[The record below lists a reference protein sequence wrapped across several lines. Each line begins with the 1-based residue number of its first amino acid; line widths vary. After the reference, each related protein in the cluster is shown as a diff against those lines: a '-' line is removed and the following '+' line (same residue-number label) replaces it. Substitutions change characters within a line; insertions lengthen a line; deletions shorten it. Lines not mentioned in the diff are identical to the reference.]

1 MCSSD
6 LDPEYKEEKV
16 GEAIIQKIFYYSK
29 VGNIAGCLATDGVIK
44 VNTKMKLLRNNKI
57 IHEGILETLQ
67 HEKEQIKKIEKG
79 KEFGTHIKGFN
90 DIKEGDIIQTFEDV
104 LISN

>member
-1 MCSSD
+1 
-6 LDPEYKEEKV
+6 
-16 GEAIIQKIFYYSK
+16 
-29 VGNIAGCLATDGVIK
+29 
-44 VNTKMKLLRNNKI
+44 MKLLRNNKI